1 MEEIKVVEAVDQEV
15 VDVVEEGTMEQE
27 TLEPMTEE
35 EFKDFVNGEVLEFLE
50 EFGLKKIQV
59 VDENGNKGTITRYK
73 EMIKVETTIKSLV

>member
-35 EFKDFVNGEVLEFLE
+35 EFKDFVNGEVLDFLE
-50 EFGLKKIQV
+50 EFGLKMKTLTKLQSLA
-59 VDENGNKGTITRYK
+59 
-73 EMIKVETTIKSLV
+73 IKK

>member
-35 EFKDFVNGEVLEFLE
+35 EFKDFVNGEVLDFLE
-50 EFGLKKIQV
+50 EFWTK
-59 VDENGNKGTITRYK
+59 ENSGGR
-73 EMIKVETTIKSLV
+73 